1 MPGRKVLI
9 AVSGVLLLGL
19 LVAGVMA
26 LMKVPRPALPLPAGQ
41 SVVSVRGNC
50 ASGNELLFCGT
61 EDNPRSFLTV
71 RAGGDPRVAADT
83 LFTALQDQRWRERL
97 GGSTARDFAGGGAPE
112 TLEPLYC
119 KDGCVGLFRYQA
131 DGFELAWFDR

>member
-1 MPGRKVLI
+1 MTGRKVLI
-9 AVSGVLLLGL
+9 AASGVLLLGL
-19 LVAGVMA
+19 L
-26 LMKVPRPALPLPAGQ
+26 
-41 SVVSVRGNC
+41 
-50 ASGNELLFCGT
+50 
-61 EDNPRSFLTV
+61 
-71 RAGGDPRVAADT
+71 T
-83 LFTALQDQRWRERL
+83 LFTALQDQGWRERL